1 MSKKKDNN
9 TLVVTIIVAAI
20 IIAGGLVYLG
30 SKMGGNSGKSFE
42 EQLKEYQAQ
51 QEQKALEEQ
60 KQKEQEKLALAKKV
74 APISEKDHI
83 YGNKDAEITIYE
95 YSDFECPFCKRFYK
109 TPKQIVDESDGKVN
123 LVFRN
128 FPLPFHGENAMKEA
142 LAAECA
148 GEQGKF
154 WEMHDAIFEATQ
166 SNGKGVEGG
175 VEKLAKKIG
184 LDMNKFTA
192 CLNSKKFESK
202 VQADLLS
209 GEEAGVNGTPG
220 NIIKNNK
227 TGEVALVPGAYPIEA
242 VKEKIDSVKS

>member
-1 MSKKKDNN
+1 MTKKKDN
-9 TLVVTIIVAAI
+9 TLVITIIVAAI

-30 SKMGGNSGKSFE
+30 SKMGGNGKSFE

-60 KQKEQEKLALAKKV
+60 KKAEQEKIELAKKV

-109 TPKQIVDESDGKVN
+109 TPEKVVDESDGKVN
-123 LVFRN
+123 LVFRHL
-128 FPLPFHGENAMKEA
+128 PLPFHGENAMKEA
-142 LAAECA
+142 LATECA

-154 WEMHDAIFEATQ
+154 WEMHDAIFGETQ
-166 SNGKGVEGG
+166 SNGKGVDGG
-175 VEKLAKKIG
+175 VEKLAKQIG

-202 VQADLLS
+202 VQADML
-209 GEEAGVNGTPG
+209 
-220 NIIKNNK
+220 
-227 TGEVALVPGAYPIEA
+227 
-242 VKEKIDSVKS
+242 